1 MLNYSKGTRQVIPY
15 HVRAFLLHEE
25 GAGKAAIGQ
34 IEARDA
40 QMFLAGLKVKIGPR
54 TGRPYSAGHLNKYVQ
69 ALGLLGRY
77 LRESGKGQG
86 GFGLQWQ
93 KPADRKPIWLT
104 PAEIERL
111 YVATGDTVLGARD
124 RSILAVYYGCGL
136 RLSEGAALEVRDVLV
151 DQGLLHVRQGKG
163 YRERLVP
170 MAPGVQNIL
179 EHYLTETRP
188 QLLQMKATEA
198 LFIGVQKGVALT
210 SQSLYIRIKA
220 LAKKARIKKRV
231 GTHTLRHSIA
241 THLLQSG
248 MTLERIKDFL
258 GHDSLDSTQL
268 YTHLVNEQR

>member
-1 MLNYSKGTRQVIPY
+1 MIPC
-15 HVRAFLLHEE
+15 HVREFLMHEE
-25 GAGKAAIGQ
+25 AAGKAAVGE

-40 QMFLAGLKVKIGPR
+40 QVFMEGLKAKTGTR

-93 KPADRKPIWLT
+93 ELPSRKPTWLT
-104 PAEIERL
+104 PAEIARL
-111 YVATGDTVLGARD
+111 YAVTGDTVLGSRD
-124 RSILAVYYGCGL
+124 RAMLAVYYGCGL
-136 RLSEGAALEVRDVLV
+136 RLSEGTAVEVRDVLL
-151 DQGLLHVRQGKG
+151 DQSLLHVRQGKG

-170 MAPGVQNIL
+170 MAAGVQSIL
-179 EHYLTETRP
+179 AHYLTEARP
-188 QLLQMKATEA
+188 QLLQSKATEV
-198 LFIGVQKGVALT
+198 LFVGAQKGVALT

-220 LAKKARIKKRV
+220 LAKKARIRKRV

-248 MTLERIKDFL
+248 MPLERIKDFL

-268 YTHLVNEQR
+268 YTHMVNEKR